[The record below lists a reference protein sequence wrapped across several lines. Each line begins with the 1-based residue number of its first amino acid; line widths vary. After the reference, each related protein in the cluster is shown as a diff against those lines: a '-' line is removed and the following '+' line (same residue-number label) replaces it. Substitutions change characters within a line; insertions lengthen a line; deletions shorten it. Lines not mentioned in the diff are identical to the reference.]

1 MTDKVF
7 CYHCR
12 SYHPAAEMTLVHSK
26 GIKRWRCMKSIA
38 SSRGSTAQRDAF
50 GKSVSAA
57 NRASSSRQAT
67 RPLPRPVLELLWR
80 APENRQA
87 LA

>member
-12 SYHPAAEMTLVHSK
+12 SYHPTAEVTLVHSK

-38 SSRGSTAQRDAF
+38 STRGSTAQRDAF

-57 NRASSSRQAT
+57 NRASSSRQAA

-80 APENRQA
+80 APGNSESPA
-87 LA
+87 